1 MMSLDFL
8 VIEGN
13 IGAGKTT
20 FAKMLSEEYDT
31 KLILERFAENPFL
44 PKFYSDPEK
53 YSFPLELSFLA
64 ERYGQL
70 KKELT
75 NRDLFHQHTIAD
87 YYFMK
92 SLIFAQN
99 TLAQDEYNL
108 YRNFFDIIY
117 ERLPKPDLFVYLH
130 LPEDQLIVNIR
141 KRGRDYEQTIDTDY
155 LKKIREGYFTFF
167 SQQND
172 FPVLIVDTSG
182 IDFVADSRHYRML
195 RDLVT
200 KPVDWIGIQ
209 REILL
214 PEFNN

>member
-1 MMSLDFL
+1 MINVDYL

-20 FAKMLSEEYDT
+20 LARMLGHEYDARV
-31 KLILERFAENPFL
+31 ILERFEENPFL
-44 PKFYSDPEK
+44 PKFYENPEK

-64 ERYGQL
+64 DRYGQL
-70 KKELT
+70 KKDLA
-75 NRDLFHQHTIAD
+75 NRDLFHSQTISD

-117 ERLPKPDLFVYLH
+117 ERLPKPGLFVYLH
-130 LPEDQLIVNIR
+130 LPEDQLIANIR
-141 KRGRDYEQTIDTDY
+141 KRGRDYEMSIDTEY

-167 SQQND
+167 TQQGD
-172 FPVLIVDTSG
+172 FPVLIVDTSA
-182 IDFVADSRHYRML
+182 IDFVKHESHFRLLKNLIEM
-195 RDLVT
+195 
-200 KPVDWIGIQ
+200 PVDWTGIK
-209 REILL
+209 REILV
-214 PEFNN
+214 PVS